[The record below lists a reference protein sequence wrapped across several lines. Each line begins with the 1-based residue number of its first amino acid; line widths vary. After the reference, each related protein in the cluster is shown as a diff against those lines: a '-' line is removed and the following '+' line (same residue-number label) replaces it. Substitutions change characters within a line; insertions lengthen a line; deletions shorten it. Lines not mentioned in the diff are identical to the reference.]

1 MGGKQGSY
9 IHKCST
15 VFTNFNKG
23 TQFLSNG
30 MNAPSCPTCTM
41 TRRHACTHAR
51 THARTHACTHARTH
65 ARTHT
70 HHTHAHTHHTHWVV
84 VATDDTAVLV
94 VRGVM
99 SPLVPPPSLLIRV
112 RALAASSRA
121 LETDDVKRRR
131 ISGSDSVCGSSLD
144 NSPVPGGK
152 AEGVGHPQSQYTQY
166 YTTTHS
172 D

>member
-1 MGGKQGSY
+1 MRFQVMGGKQGSY

-15 VFTNFNKG
+15 VFRNFNKG

-41 TRRHACTHAR
+41 TRTHAGM
-51 THARTHACTHARTH
+51 HA
-65 ARTHT
+65 
-70 HHTHAHTHHTHWVV
+70 HTHAHTHHTHWVV

-121 LETDDVKRRR
+121 LDTDDVKRRR

-152 AEGVGHPQSQYTQY
+152 AEGVGHPQYTQY